1 MHNFGEEQDG
11 AFLNVFR
18 DGVPSYFTCLVSD
31 GAVFLVLQIS
41 CNVCIPLRGQCSIG
55 QSRHRADEYG
65 EFLIN
70 FTLLYHMATF
80 SLIWDDCVQ
89 FC

>member
-11 AFLNVFR
+11 AFLNVFFHYFR
-18 DGVPSYFTCLVSD
+18 DGVPSYFTGLVSD

-55 QSRHRADEYG
+55 YSSHRADEYG

-70 FTLLYHMATF
+70 FTLSYGYFQSALG
-80 SLIWDDCVQ
+80 
-89 FC
+89 